1 MIRINLYKTD
11 PHGLSHHAAA
21 VVVTGSCVIRSASVK
36 KYAFMFAKS
45 RKILLPS
52 FLTVGFVLTLSGWG
66 DAQRLEKIRSGYNAM
81 TGVTSAL
88 WVARDAGFMA
98 KNGLDVEFIYIES
111 GSRITQAM
119 MAGDVQIGQTG
130 SGASIQARARGA
142 DTVVV
147 LSVMPTVP
155 FQVLSHAEIKKPE
168 DLRDKTVG
176 ISTFG
181 STTDFAARYF
191 LERVGLKVGRDVALL
206 QIGGQSTRL
215 AALKQGAIHA
225 TLLGAPALLVA
236 RQLGFNVL
244 LDLADIGFKYDY
256 GSIATTRSFIGSN
269 REGVRKFV
277 RAYVEGT
284 HFLKTH
290 KEESKKILGRHL
302 KENDPAVLEETY
314 AYYAEKT
321 AAAPYPTREGVQP
334 VIEQLLGSFKGEKPR
349 LAFED
354 VADQSFVRELEQSGF
369 LRSLYRK

>member
-1 MIRINLYKTD
+1 MFGRIRQI
-11 PHGLSHHAAA
+11 A
-21 VVVTGSCVIRSASVK
+21 
-36 KYAFMFAKS
+36 
-45 RKILLPS
+45 LLC
-52 FLTVGFVLTLSGWG
+52 FLTVGFVLPLNSQVV
-66 DAQRLEKIRSGYNAM
+66 AQKLEKVRSGYNAV

-88 WVARDAGFMA
+88 WIAQEAGFMA

-119 MAGDVQIGQTG
+119 VAGDIQIGQTG
-130 SGASIQARARGA
+130 SGASVQARAKGA

-147 LSVMPTVP
+147 LSVMPTLP
-155 FQVLSHAEIKKPE
+155 FQVLSHAEIRKAEELRGKK
-168 DLRDKTVG
+168 VG

-181 STTDFAARYF
+181 STTDFAARYI
-191 LERVGLKVGRDVALL
+191 LEKLGLKVGKDVAVL
-206 QIGGQSTRL
+206 QVGGQSTRL

-244 LDLADIGFKYDY
+244 MDLADSGFKYDY
-256 GSIATTRSFIGSN
+256 GSIATTRSFIGNN

-290 KEESKKILGRHL
+290 KAESQKILARYL
-302 KENDPAVLEETY
+302 KEKDPAVLEETY

-321 AAAPYPTREGVQP
+321 AAIPYPTREGIQP
-334 VIEQLLGSFKGEKPR
+334 VVDQVLGSFKGEKPG
-349 LAFED
+349 LVFED

-369 LRSLYRK
+369 IQNLYRK